1 MKRKESIGFL
11 FLQRIFTTLA
21 CILIVLVVILEVALA
36 IIAYIPFYFL
46 TGLEAPM
53 FYMVDWTGEK
63 LRKLKYVQDI

>member
-1 MKRKESIGFL
+1 MKQKESIGFL
-11 FLQRIFTTLA
+11 FLQRIFTTLS
-21 CILIVLVVILEVALA
+21 CLIIVMVVCLEVALA
-36 IIAYIPFYFL
+36 IVAYIPFYFF